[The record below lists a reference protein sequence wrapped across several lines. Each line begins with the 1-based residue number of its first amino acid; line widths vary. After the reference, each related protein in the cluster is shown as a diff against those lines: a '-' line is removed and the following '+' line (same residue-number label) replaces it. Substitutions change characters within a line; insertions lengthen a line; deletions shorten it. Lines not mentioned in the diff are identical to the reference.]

1 MRSPTSEGGRPI
13 RSLAACL
20 AVALAARLAVILAW
34 PCEPAWDGHYYA
46 RLAARLAAGQGY
58 TDARPWGAE
67 ATAFWPPGLPFALAP
82 LLRLGASPRV
92 AAACV
97 NLSAAALACAA
108 VHHAAARRD
117 GPEAG
122 ARAAMIYALYPG
134 LVLWSTAAMTET
146 LTGALLAASV
156 WIALP
161 RNGFVSGLGVGLAA
175 LARPP
180 SLLLTA
186 APLVARRGLR
196 ATLLCV
202 AGAAAVV
209 APWTLRN
216 ARALDGA
223 ALVSTNG
230 GSNLLIGATSAGG
243 GYARLQGR
251 YPACDAAAG
260 EVARDRCWRA
270 RALEVARARPLRWLA
285 RGGARLARTMLLEVD
300 PAAHLAW
307 SARPPASPARSALAA
322 LCTLAWWWLL
332 ASFARGASGD
342 GESRVAAYALGATAL
357 THAVFLG
364 ADRYHLVLVPLLC
377 PLAARARR

>member
-1 MRSPTSEGGRPI
+1 MSPASGERGRPI
-13 RSLAACL
+13 RSLATCVL
-20 AVALAARLAVILAW
+20 VTVAARLAALLAW

-46 RLAARLAAGQGY
+46 LLAARLAAGQGY
-58 TDARPWGAE
+58 TDARLWGAE

-92 AAACV
+92 AAGCV
-97 NLSAAALACAA
+97 NLLAAALACAA
-108 VHHAAARRD
+108 VHHAATKRD
-117 GPEAG
+117 GPATG

-134 LVLWSTAAMTET
+134 LILWSTAAMTET

-161 RNGFVSGLGVGLAA
+161 RNAFVAGMGVGLAA
-175 LARPP
+175 LTRPP
-180 SLLLTA
+180 SLLLAA
-186 APLVARRGLR
+186 APLVARRGRR
-196 ATLLCV
+196 AALLCV
-202 AGAAAVV
+202 AGAAVAV

-216 ARALDGA
+216 ARVLDGP

-230 GSNLLIGATSAGG
+230 GSNLLIGATSTLG

-251 YPACDAAAG
+251 YPDCDAASG

-270 RALEVARARPLRWLA
+270 HALDVARAHPLRWLA
-285 RGGARLARTMLLEVD
+285 RGAARVTRTMILELD
-300 PAAHLAW
+300 PAAHLSW
-307 SARPPASPARSALAA
+307 GARPPAAPLRVGLGA
-322 LCTLAWWWLL
+322 LCTLAWWWLV
-332 ASFARGASGD
+332 AGFARGAAGD
-342 GESRVAAYALGATAL
+342 GESRIAAYALGVTAL

-377 PLAARARR
+377 PIAARARR